1 MTASAARAEIVSD
14 AAAAETP
21 SALNLSIECPRCR
34 RPLGSVG
41 YNTQSVFVPEIRCSD
56 CGFQLSHEQGIWKAL
71 PSERLQYFD
80 RFLTEY
86 QLIRASEGRGSDDPD
101 FYLALPYRDLT
112 GRNKR
117 QWAIRARTFRFL
129 ARRILPELQR
139 RTEPRLRL
147 LDLGAGNGW
156 MSYRLAL
163 RGHFPVAVD
172 LSVNHRDGLGAA
184 THYLAEL
191 PTLFPRFQAELD
203 HLPFADGQFDGVIFN
218 ASFHYS
224 ENYGHTLAEA
234 VRCVRSGGIIVIA
247 DSATYR
253 SEDHGQ
259 RMLQERRAAFVK
271 QYGFPSDG
279 LNSLEYLTPERLAAV
294 AQPLDLCWDSHNPN
308 YGLAWKMRPWLA
320 RITGRREP
328 SQFRIYSA
336 VVNGK

>member
-1 MTASAARAEIVSD
+1 MTASAARAEIVTSS
-14 AAAAETP
+14 AENDRSSTP
-21 SALNLSIECPRCR
+21 NLAIECPRCR
-34 RPLGSVG
+34 RALGSVG
-41 YNTQSVFVPEIRCSD
+41 YNTQSVFVPEIQCSG
-56 CGFQLSHEQGIWKAL
+56 CGFHLSHEQGIWKAL
-71 PSERLQYFD
+71 PPERLQYFD

-86 QLIRASEGRGSDDPD
+86 QLIRAGEGRGSDDPD

-112 GRNKR
+112 GRNNR

-139 RTEPRLRL
+139 RTGPRLRL
-147 LDLGAGNGW
+147 LDLGAGNAW

-224 ENYGHTLAEA
+224 ENYARTLAEA
-234 VRCVRSGGIIVIA
+234 VRCVRRGGMLVIA

-279 LNSLEYLTPERLAAV
+279 LKSLEYLTPERLAAM
-294 AQPLDLCWDSHNPN
+294 AQPLDLSWDSHNPK
-308 YGLAWKMRPWLA
+308 YGVLWAMRPWLA
-320 RITGRREP
+320 RILGRREP
-328 SQFRIYSA
+328 SQFRVYTA
-336 VVNGK
+336 TVNDK